1 MKLILTFVDEKK
13 GTFKLAIFWGVE
25 RFYCESDLLHFS
37 INIKLFIMNKKFST
51 LFAGVA
57 LLGATSVF
65 AADNV
70 TSLVEGTNSGL
81 YQLKTDGGQFLSI
94 NEDGKLSVVDAIEAD
109 NVASTLWCVTVTE
122 ENKGKAPYFDF
133 VNKGAEAL
141 LSITMEEFA
150 AGATA
155 TTVAPEVGGEVSG
168 WAFSPTYETLVN
180 EKPLYSYFTTDSVVG
195 FVVDNGTVVLKK
207 DLASNAATTF
217 TTTFSLVEA
226 DAVTLNAEQINT
238 KLGIQKKDA
247 GVKLTFTPDASNT
260 SLKNPFSQEL
270 FLAAQVEGEDF
281 VYITRKEDAKALFVD
296 TAYINT
302 TGSMFLAFNYME
314 DLDELKDSDLEGH
327 GQFLFTYF
335 PTNDSLVIQVKSIIK
350 EPTAGS
356 WAATTATSITD
367 NDDDFNY
374 VTVQDLVKEDQIRV
388 VTIGEKKE
396 TDIVLGFTS
405 CKESDTD
412 RVSLEDG
419 VYFIR
424 NAKTNK
430 YYASPIH
437 IDGEEAQWVSVDADE
452 QNVNHMPAYQWVVLK
467 TKTSEYFAATSP
479 VDVANREYAGLNKN
493 YQFTQAEGSSKYF
506 CEAISATD
514 SLVITKITDANVLGD
529 EHLGYKYLTKDELM
543 ITNYAFNYFNPYTM
557 EKYIAQVAGS
567 NKLNVLQDTPTYF
580 EIKPVNGNVAADY
593 GYKVTA
599 DVKKRINGLAQLKRE
614 SYTIHTKNAVIAL
627 GEENNFVITD
637 KTAASKF
644 FFKENNQLD
653 ATCYYAFVDAEDVNA
668 DGSFNFK
675 AGVAD
680 QSLTALLQQQ
690 VINEVRTSAF
700 SIGLTDQPLYRRF
713 NNVKL
718 DGAVEGNEDATKLLK
733 FKEAYVNDYLMDET
747 NVNFKREGMSYL
759 GIGAANIAEAGL
771 SFNVRPYNIGKS
783 AQYNIKPQYLIY
795 VSETVNEGSENIPCD
810 ATNHKHMNADGEE
823 CGPEDCIHATPAV
836 EGFNRYKLLVSFA
849 DSTDTQV
856 VTEKQLYKFGK
867 YVRVGFVDAVEQ
879 DSVIYILGN
888 TFATVAT
895 KDLSMDDVK
904 KALEA
909 KKISSINMKATV
921 KEDKHHNYTWSF
933 RYIDPTKAANE
944 VEEDRAFLI
953 ESNAVAPIAPK
964 NAAWIKNQNNCLV
977 LSAMDA
983 SFDDAKTGG
992 DAALIFNIEKGA
1004 ADDMATDNESISA
1017 SEVSVVATNGAVI
1030 IKGAEGKTVA
1040 ISNVLGQTI
1049 ANTVITSSEATIS
1062 VPAGVV
1068 VVAVEGEAAVKAI
1081 VK

>member
-1 MKLILTFVDEKK
+1 
-13 GTFKLAIFWGVE
+13 
-25 RFYCESDLLHFS
+25 
-37 INIKLFIMNKKFST
+37 MNKKFST
-51 LFAGVA
+51 LLAGVA

-81 YQLKTDGGQFLSI
+81 YQLVVGDGTARDQFLSV
-94 NEDGKLSVVDAIEAD
+94 NADGKLVAVPSIKAD

-141 LSITMEEFA
+141 LTVTMEEFA
-150 AGATA
+150 AGATETTEA
-155 TTVAPEVGGEVSG
+155 TVGGEISG
-168 WAFSPTYETLVN
+168 WAFSSTYETLQSN
-180 EKPLYSYFTTDSVVG
+180 KSLYSYFTTDSVVG
-195 FVVDNGTVVLKK
+195 FVVGADNTVTLKK
-207 DLASNAATTF
+207 ELASKVVDGTF
-217 TTTFSLVEA
+217 TSFSLVEA
-226 DAVTLNAEQINT
+226 DSVTLNATQINT
-238 KLGIQKKDA
+238 KLGIQKADA
-247 GVKLTFTPDASNT
+247 GVTLKFTPDANKT
-260 SLKNPFSQEL
+260 SLKNPFSQES
-270 FLAAQVEGEDF
+270 FLAADAEDGF
-281 VYITRKEDAKALFVD
+281 VYITRKADDKALFVD
-296 TAYINT
+296 TAFINT

-356 WAATTATSITD
+356 WAATAATSITD

-419 VYFIR
+419 VYFIQSAT
-424 NAKTNK
+424 NNK

-479 VDVANREYAGLNKN
+479 VDVANREYADLNKN

-514 SLVITKITDANVLGD
+514 SLVITKITDANILGD
-529 EHLGYKYLTKDELM
+529 AYLGYKYLTKDELM

-637 KTAASKF
+637 KVAASEF

-713 NNVKL
+713 NNVEL
-718 DGAVEGNEDATKLLK
+718 DGAVVGNEDATKLLK
-733 FKEAYVNDYLMDET
+733 FREAYVNDYLMDET

-810 ATNHKHMNADGEE
+810 ATNHKHMNANGEE

-836 EGFNRYKLLVSFA
+836 AGFNRYKLLVSFA
-849 DSTDTQV
+849 DSTDTEV

-888 TFATVAT
+888 TFANVAT
-895 KDLSMDDVK
+895 KDLNMDDVK

-944 VEEDRAFLI
+944 IEDDRAFLI
-953 ESNAVAPIAPK
+953 ESNAKTAIAPA

-983 SFDDAKTGG
+983 SFEDAKTGG
-992 DAALIFNIEKGA
+992 DAALIFNIDKGS

-1049 ANTVITSSEATIS
+1049 ANTVISSSEATIS

>member
-1 MKLILTFVDEKK
+1 
-13 GTFKLAIFWGVE
+13 
-25 RFYCESDLLHFS
+25 
-37 INIKLFIMNKKFST
+37 MNRKFST

-70 TSLVEGTNSGL
+70 TSLVEGTNDGL
-81 YQLKTDGGQFLSI
+81 YQLKTNDDQFLSI
-94 NEDGKLSVVDAIEAD
+94 GEDGKLGVVDAIEAD

-133 VNKGAEAL
+133 VNKGAEEL

-155 TTVAPEVGGEVSG
+155 TTTAPEVGGEISG

-195 FVVDNGTVVLKK
+195 FVVENGTVVLKK
-207 DLASNAATTF
+207 ALASEASTILS
-217 TTTFSLVEA
+217 TTFSLVKA
-226 DAVTLNAEQINT
+226 DSVILNANQINT
-238 KLGIQKKDA
+238 KLGIQKADV
-247 GVKLTFTPDASNT
+247 GVKLTFDPDANKT

-281 VYITRKEDAKALFVD
+281 VYITRKDDAKALFVD

-302 TGSMFLAFNYME
+302 TGSMFLAFNYMK
-314 DLDELKDSDLEGH
+314 DLDALKASDLEEH

-350 EPTAGS
+350 EPTVDG
-356 WAATTATSITD
+356 WKTATTTTITD
-367 NDDDFNY
+367 NDDDYNY
-374 VTVQDLVKEDQIRV
+374 VTVQDLVEADEIRV
-388 VTIGEKKE
+388 VTIGDKKE

-405 CKESDTD
+405 CKKSDTD
-412 RVSLEDG
+412 RISLADG
-419 VYFIR
+419 LYFIQSAA
-424 NAKTNK
+424 NNK

-437 IDGEEAQWVSVDADE
+437 IDGESAEWVSVDANE
-452 QNVNHMPAYQWVVLK
+452 QNVNHMPAFQWVVLK
-467 TKTSEYFAATSP
+467 TKTSDYFSTTSP
-479 VDVANREYAGLNKN
+479 VTATNREYSDLSET
-493 YQFTQAEGSSKYF
+493 YQFTQAAGSSKYF
-506 CEAISATD
+506 CEDISTTD
-514 SLVITKITDANVLGD
+514 SLVITPITDTKVLGD
-529 EHLGYKYLTKDELM
+529 ENLGYKYLTDDELM

-557 EKYIAQVAGS
+557 KKYIAQVAGS
-567 NKLNVLQDTPTYF
+567 NTLNVLQETPTYF
-580 EIKPVNGNVAADY
+580 EIKPVGNNVAANY
-593 GYKVTA
+593 GYTVTA
-599 DVKKRINGLAQLKRE
+599 DVQKRIKGLAQLKRVA
-614 SYTIHTKNAVIAL
+614 YTVNTKNASIAL

-637 KTAASKF
+637 KVAASQF

-653 ATCYYAFVDAEDVNA
+653 ATCYYAFVDAENVNA
-668 DGSFNFK
+668 DKSFKFK

-713 NNVKL
+713 NNVEL
-718 DGAVEGNEDATKLLK
+718 DGAVAGNEDATKLLK

-747 NVNFKREGMSYL
+747 NVNFKREGMNYL
-759 GIGAANIAEAGL
+759 GIGAADIAAAGL
-771 SFNVRPYNIGKS
+771 SFNVRPFNIGKS
-783 AQYNIKPQYLIY
+783 AQYQIKPQYLIY
-795 VSETVNEGSENIPCD
+795 VSEAVNEGSENIPCD
-810 ATNHKHMNADGEE
+810 ATNHKHMNAAGEE

-849 DSTDTQV
+849 DSTDANV
-856 VTEKQLYKFGK
+856 VTEEQLYKFGK

-879 DSVIYILGN
+879 DSVIYVLGN
-888 TFATVAT
+888 EFVDVAT
-895 KDLSMDDVK
+895 KDLKMDDVK
-904 KALEA
+904 AALKA
-909 KKISSINMKATV
+909 KQISSINMKTTV

-933 RYIDPTKAANE
+933 RYIDPAKAANE

-953 ESNAVAPIAPK
+953 ESNATSPIAPK

-977 LSAMDA
+977 LSDMDA

-1004 ADDMATDNESISA
+1004 ADDMATDNEGIST

-1030 IKGAEGKTVA
+1030 IKGAEGKKVA

-1049 ANTVITSSEATIS
+1049 ANTVLSSDNATIS

>member
-1 MKLILTFVDEKK
+1 M
-13 GTFKLAIFWGVE
+13 
-25 RFYCESDLLHFS
+25 
-37 INIKLFIMNKKFST
+37 
-51 LFAGVA
+51 
-57 LLGATSVF
+57 
-65 AADNV
+65 
-70 TSLVEGTNSGL
+70 
-81 YQLKTDGGQFLSI
+81 
-94 NEDGKLSVVDAIEAD
+94 
-109 NVASTLWCVTVTE
+109 
-122 ENKGKAPYFDF
+122 
-133 VNKGAEAL
+133 
-141 LSITMEEFA
+141 
-150 AGATA
+150 
-155 TTVAPEVGGEVSG
+155 
-168 WAFSPTYETLVN
+168 
-180 EKPLYSYFTTDSVVG
+180 
-195 FVVDNGTVVLKK
+195 
-207 DLASNAATTF
+207 
-217 TTTFSLVEA
+217 
-226 DAVTLNAEQINT
+226 
-238 KLGIQKKDA
+238 
-247 GVKLTFTPDASNT
+247 
-260 SLKNPFSQEL
+260 
-270 FLAAQVEGEDF
+270 
-281 VYITRKEDAKALFVD
+281 
-296 TAYINT
+296 
-302 TGSMFLAFNYME
+302 
-314 DLDELKDSDLEGH
+314 
-327 GQFLFTYF
+327 
-335 PTNDSLVIQVKSIIK
+335 
-350 EPTAGS
+350 
-356 WAATTATSITD
+356 
-367 NDDDFNY
+367 
-374 VTVQDLVKEDQIRV
+374 
-388 VTIGEKKE
+388 
-396 TDIVLGFTS
+396 
-405 CKESDTD
+405 
-412 RVSLEDG
+412 
-419 VYFIR
+419 
-424 NAKTNK
+424 
-430 YYASPIH
+430 
-437 IDGEEAQWVSVDADE
+437 
-452 QNVNHMPAYQWVVLK
+452 
-467 TKTSEYFAATSP
+467 
-479 VDVANREYAGLNKN
+479 
-493 YQFTQAEGSSKYF
+493 
-506 CEAISATD
+506 
-514 SLVITKITDANVLGD
+514 
-529 EHLGYKYLTKDELM
+529 
-543 ITNYAFNYFNPYTM
+543 
-557 EKYIAQVAGS
+557 
-567 NKLNVLQDTPTYF
+567 
-580 EIKPVNGNVAADY
+580 
-593 GYKVTA
+593 
-599 DVKKRINGLAQLKRE
+599 
-614 SYTIHTKNAVIAL
+614 
-627 GEENNFVITD
+627 
-637 KTAASKF
+637 
-644 FFKENNQLD
+644 
-653 ATCYYAFVDAEDVNA
+653 
-668 DGSFNFK
+668 
-675 AGVAD
+675 
-680 QSLTALLQQQ
+680 
-690 VINEVRTSAF
+690 
-700 SIGLTDQPLYRRF
+700 YRRF

>member
-1 MKLILTFVDEKK
+1 M
-13 GTFKLAIFWGVE
+13 
-25 RFYCESDLLHFS
+25 
-37 INIKLFIMNKKFST
+37 
-51 LFAGVA
+51 
-57 LLGATSVF
+57 
-65 AADNV
+65 
-70 TSLVEGTNSGL
+70 
-81 YQLKTDGGQFLSI
+81 
-94 NEDGKLSVVDAIEAD
+94 
-109 NVASTLWCVTVTE
+109 
-122 ENKGKAPYFDF
+122 
-133 VNKGAEAL
+133 
-141 LSITMEEFA
+141 
-150 AGATA
+150 
-155 TTVAPEVGGEVSG
+155 
-168 WAFSPTYETLVN
+168 
-180 EKPLYSYFTTDSVVG
+180 
-195 FVVDNGTVVLKK
+195 NGT
-207 DLASNAATTF
+207 
-217 TTTFSLVEA
+217 
-226 DAVTLNAEQINT
+226 
-238 KLGIQKKDA
+238 
-247 GVKLTFTPDASNT
+247 
-260 SLKNPFSQEL
+260 
-270 FLAAQVEGEDF
+270 
-281 VYITRKEDAKALFVD
+281 
-296 TAYINT
+296 
-302 TGSMFLAFNYME
+302 
-314 DLDELKDSDLEGH
+314 
-327 GQFLFTYF
+327 
-335 PTNDSLVIQVKSIIK
+335 
-350 EPTAGS
+350 
-356 WAATTATSITD
+356 
-367 NDDDFNY
+367 
-374 VTVQDLVKEDQIRV
+374 
-388 VTIGEKKE
+388 
-396 TDIVLGFTS
+396 
-405 CKESDTD
+405 
-412 RVSLEDG
+412 
-419 VYFIR
+419 
-424 NAKTNK
+424 
-430 YYASPIH
+430 
-437 IDGEEAQWVSVDADE
+437 
-452 QNVNHMPAYQWVVLK
+452 
-467 TKTSEYFAATSP
+467 
-479 VDVANREYAGLNKN
+479 
-493 YQFTQAEGSSKYF
+493 YQFTQAIGSSKYF
-506 CEAISATD
+506 CADLAAD
-514 SLVITKITDANVLGD
+514 SLVITKITDANILGD
-529 EHLGYKYLTKDELM
+529 EHLGYKYLTEDELM

-599 DVKKRINGLAQLKRE
+599 DVKKRIKGLAQLKRE
-614 SYTIHTKNAVIAL
+614 SYTIHTKKAVIAL

-637 KTAASKF
+637 KVAASEF

>member
-1 MKLILTFVDEKK
+1 
-13 GTFKLAIFWGVE
+13 
-25 RFYCESDLLHFS
+25 
-37 INIKLFIMNKKFST
+37 MNKKFST
-51 LFAGVA
+51 LLAGVA

-81 YQLKTDGGQFLSI
+81 YQLVVGDGTARDQFLSV
-94 NEDGKLSVVDAIEAD
+94 NADGKLVAVPSIEAD

-141 LSITMEEFA
+141 LAITMEEFA
-150 AGATA
+150 VGATV
-155 TTVAPEVGGEVSG
+155 TTVAPEVGGEISG
-168 WAFSPTYETLVN
+168 WAFSSTYETLQSN
-180 EKPLYSYFTTDSVVG
+180 KSLYSYFTTDSVVG
-195 FVVDNGTVVLKK
+195 FVVGADNTVTLKK
-207 DLASNAATTF
+207 ELASKVVDGTF
-217 TTTFSLVEA
+217 TSFSLVEA
-226 DAVTLNAEQINT
+226 DSVTLNATQINT
-238 KLGIQKKDA
+238 KLGIQKADA
-247 GVKLTFTPDASNT
+247 GVTLKFTPDANKT
-260 SLKNPFSQEL
+260 SLKNPFSQES
-270 FLAAQVEGEDF
+270 FLAADAEDGF
-281 VYITRKEDAKALFVD
+281 VYITRKADDKALFVD
-296 TAYINT
+296 TAFINT

-356 WAATTATSITD
+356 WAATAATSITD

-374 VTVQDLVKEDQIRV
+374 VTVQDLVKADQIRV

-437 IDGEEAQWVSVDADE
+437 IDGAKEEWVSVDADE
-452 QNVNHMPAYQWVVLK
+452 QNVDHMPAYQWVVLK

-479 VDVANREYAGLNKN
+479 VEVANREYASLNGT
-493 YQFTQAEGSSKYF
+493 YQFTQAIGSSKYF
-506 CEAISATD
+506 CADLAAD
-514 SLVITKITDANVLGD
+514 SLVITKITDANILGD
-529 EHLGYKYLTKDELM
+529 EHLGYKYLTEDELM

-599 DVKKRINGLAQLKRE
+599 DVKKRIKGLAQLKRE
-614 SYTIHTKNAVIAL
+614 SYTIHTKKAVIAL

-637 KTAASKF
+637 KVAASEF

-810 ATNHKHMNADGEE
+810 AKKH
-823 CGPEDCIHATPAV
+823 T
-836 EGFNRYKLLVSFA
+836 
-849 DSTDTQV
+849 
-856 VTEKQLYKFGK
+856 
-867 YVRVGFVDAVEQ
+867 
-879 DSVIYILGN
+879 
-888 TFATVAT
+888 
-895 KDLSMDDVK
+895 
-904 KALEA
+904 
-909 KKISSINMKATV
+909 
-921 KEDKHHNYTWSF
+921 
-933 RYIDPTKAANE
+933 
-944 VEEDRAFLI
+944 
-953 ESNAVAPIAPK
+953 
-964 NAAWIKNQNNCLV
+964 
-977 LSAMDA
+977 
-983 SFDDAKTGG
+983 
-992 DAALIFNIEKGA
+992 
-1004 ADDMATDNESISA
+1004 
-1017 SEVSVVATNGAVI
+1017 
-1030 IKGAEGKTVA
+1030 
-1040 ISNVLGQTI
+1040 
-1049 ANTVITSSEATIS
+1049 
-1062 VPAGVV
+1062 
-1068 VVAVEGEAAVKAI
+1068 
-1081 VK
+1081 

>member
-1 MKLILTFVDEKK
+1 
-13 GTFKLAIFWGVE
+13 
-25 RFYCESDLLHFS
+25 
-37 INIKLFIMNKKFST
+37 MNKKFST
-51 LFAGVA
+51 LLAGVA

-81 YQLKTDGGQFLSI
+81 YQLVVGDGTARDQFLSV
-94 NEDGKLSVVDAIEAD
+94 NADGKLVAVPSIEAD

-141 LSITMEEFA
+141 LAITMEEFA
-150 AGATA
+150 VGATV
-155 TTVAPEVGGEVSG
+155 TTVAPEVGGEISG
-168 WAFSPTYETLVN
+168 WAFSSTYETLQSN
-180 EKPLYSYFTTDSVVG
+180 KSLYSYFTTDSVVG
-195 FVVDNGTVVLKK
+195 FVVGADNTVTLKK
-207 DLASNAATTF
+207 ELASKVVDGTF
-217 TTTFSLVEA
+217 TSFSLVEA
-226 DAVTLNAEQINT
+226 DSVTLNATQINT
-238 KLGIQKKDA
+238 KLGIQKADA
-247 GVKLTFTPDASNT
+247 GVTLKFTPDANKT
-260 SLKNPFSQEL
+260 SLKNPFSQES
-270 FLAAQVEGEDF
+270 FLAADAEDGF
-281 VYITRKEDAKALFVD
+281 VYITRKADDKALFVD
-296 TAYINT
+296 TAFINT

-356 WAATTATSITD
+356 WAATAATSITD

-374 VTVQDLVKEDQIRV
+374 VTVQDLVKADQIRV

-437 IDGEEAQWVSVDADE
+437 IDGAKEEWVSVDADE
-452 QNVNHMPAYQWVVLK
+452 QNVDHMPAYQWVVLK

-479 VDVANREYAGLNKN
+479 VEVANREYASLNGT
-493 YQFTQAEGSSKYF
+493 YQFTQAIGSSKYF
-506 CEAISATD
+506 CADLAAD
-514 SLVITKITDANVLGD
+514 SLVITKITDANILGD
-529 EHLGYKYLTKDELM
+529 EHLGYKYLTEDELM

-599 DVKKRINGLAQLKRE
+599 DVKKRIKGLAQLKRE
-614 SYTIHTKNAVIAL
+614 SYTIHTKKAVIAL

-637 KTAASKF
+637 KVAASEF

-759 GIGAANIAEAGL
+759 GIGAANIA
-771 SFNVRPYNIGKS
+771 
-783 AQYNIKPQYLIY
+783 
-795 VSETVNEGSENIPCD
+795 GSW
-810 ATNHKHMNADGEE
+810 
-823 CGPEDCIHATPAV
+823 
-836 EGFNRYKLLVSFA
+836 
-849 DSTDTQV
+849 
-856 VTEKQLYKFGK
+856 
-867 YVRVGFVDAVEQ
+867 
-879 DSVIYILGN
+879 SVIQC
-888 TFATVAT
+888 
-895 KDLSMDDVK
+895 
-904 KALEA
+904 
-909 KKISSINMKATV
+909 SSV
-921 KEDKHHNYTWSF
+921 QHW
-933 RYIDPTKAANE
+933 
-944 VEEDRAFLI
+944 
-953 ESNAVAPIAPK
+953 
-964 NAAWIKNQNNCLV
+964 
-977 LSAMDA
+977 
-983 SFDDAKTGG
+983 
-992 DAALIFNIEKGA
+992 
-1004 ADDMATDNESISA
+1004 
-1017 SEVSVVATNGAVI
+1017 
-1030 IKGAEGKTVA
+1030 
-1040 ISNVLGQTI
+1040 
-1049 ANTVITSSEATIS
+1049 
-1062 VPAGVV
+1062 
-1068 VVAVEGEAAVKAI
+1068 
-1081 VK
+1081 

>member
-1 MKLILTFVDEKK
+1 
-13 GTFKLAIFWGVE
+13 
-25 RFYCESDLLHFS
+25 
-37 INIKLFIMNKKFST
+37 MNKKFST
-51 LFAGVA
+51 LLAGVA

-81 YQLKTDGGQFLSI
+81 YQLVVGDGTARDQFLSV
-94 NEDGKLSVVDAIEAD
+94 NADGKLVAVPSIKAD

-141 LSITMEEFA
+141 LTVTMEEFA
-150 AGATA
+150 AGATETTEA
-155 TTVAPEVGGEVSG
+155 TVGGEISG
-168 WAFSPTYETLVN
+168 WAFSSTYETLQSN
-180 EKPLYSYFTTDSVVG
+180 KSLYSYFTTDSVVG
-195 FVVDNGTVVLKK
+195 FVVGADNTVTLKK
-207 DLASNAATTF
+207 ELASKVVDGTF
-217 TTTFSLVEA
+217 TSFSLVEA
-226 DAVTLNAEQINT
+226 DSVTLNATQINT
-238 KLGIQKKDA
+238 KLGIQKADA
-247 GVKLTFTPDASNT
+247 GVTLKFTPDANKT
-260 SLKNPFSQEL
+260 SLKNPFSQES
-270 FLAAQVEGEDF
+270 FLAADAEDGF
-281 VYITRKEDAKALFVD
+281 VYITRKADDKALFVD
-296 TAYINT
+296 TAFINT

-419 VYFIR
+419 VYFIQSAT
-424 NAKTNK
+424 NNK

-479 VDVANREYAGLNKN
+479 VDVANREYADLNKN

-514 SLVITKITDANVLGD
+514 SLVITKITDANILGD
-529 EHLGYKYLTKDELM
+529 AYLGYKYLTKDELM

-637 KTAASKF
+637 KVAASEF

-713 NNVKL
+713 NNVEL
-718 DGAVEGNEDATKLLK
+718 DGAVVGNEDATKLLK
-733 FKEAYVNDYLMDET
+733 FREAYVNDYLMDET

-810 ATNHKHMNADGEE
+810 ATNHKHMNANGEE

-836 EGFNRYKLLVSFA
+836 VGFNRYKLLVSFA
-849 DSTDTQV
+849 DSTDTEV

-888 TFATVAT
+888 TFANVAT
-895 KDLSMDDVK
+895 KDLNMDEVK

-944 VEEDRAFLI
+944 IEDDRAFLI
-953 ESNAVAPIAPK
+953 ESNAKTAIAPA

-1017 SEVSVVATNGAVI
+1017 SEVSVIATNGAVI

>member
-1 MKLILTFVDEKK
+1 
-13 GTFKLAIFWGVE
+13 
-25 RFYCESDLLHFS
+25 
-37 INIKLFIMNKKFST
+37 MNKKFST